1 MEIYIY
7 YILSGIYLLFIFI
20 VLFISRKRR
29 INFYLLAL
37 ICLLL
42 TPVTG
47 LILLFYSSK
56 KGLIIHYKIDTNNSK
71 LRNQE
76 NSPPSLNIINQYFS

>member
-7 YILSGIYLLFIFI
+7 YILSGIYVLFIFI

-29 INFYLLAL
+29 INSYLLTL

-47 LILLFYSSK
+47 LIFLFNSSK
-56 KGLIIHYKIDTNNSK
+56 KGLIIHYKIDTKNSK
-71 LRNQE
+71 IE
-76 NSPPSLNIINQYFS
+76 NHEKSHPSLNIINQYFA